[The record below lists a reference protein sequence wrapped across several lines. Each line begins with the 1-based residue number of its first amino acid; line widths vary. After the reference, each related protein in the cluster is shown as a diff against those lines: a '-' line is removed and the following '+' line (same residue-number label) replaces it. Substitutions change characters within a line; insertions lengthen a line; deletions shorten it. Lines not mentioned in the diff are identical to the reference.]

1 MQNLKQ
7 KIMNNRQEFDHA
19 EPGNGHF
26 ERFAEKLH
34 RATISKRF
42 SIPYYLKIAVLLILV
57 SISSILIYEYIRL
70 ENQSTYE
77 YTFGKISPEY
87 REVEDF
93 FIHNIN
99 AKYEKL
105 ENLNTG
111 DADQKEMIKKE
122 LKEMD
127 QILKSLSRE
136 LNNEPNNEKLINAM
150 IQHYQMK
157 LEIMNSIIGQLE
169 EIKQIKLKNNENEEK
184 EI

>member
-7 KIMNNRQEFDHA
+7 KIMNNRQEFDYA

-34 RATISKRF
+34 RTNIGKRF
-42 SIPYYLKIAVLLILV
+42 SIPYYLKIAVVLILV
-57 SISSILIYEYIRL
+57 SISSILVYEYIRPV
-70 ENQSTYE
+70 NQNTYE

-93 FIHNIN
+93 FIHTIN
-99 AKYEKL
+99 TRYEKL
-105 ENLNTG
+105 DNLNVG
-111 DADQKEMIKKE
+111 DAEQKEMIKKE

-127 QILKSLSRE
+127 NILENLSRE
-136 LNNEPNNEKLINAM
+136 LKNEPNNEKLINAM

-157 LEIMNSIIGQLE
+157 LEIMNSIINQLE
-169 EIKQIKLKNNENEEK
+169 EIKQITSKNNKYENK